1 MVGIRDMINNA
12 KRKLTKSDAPVNP
25 PNQDYINKSL
35 KKADQ
40 KEDEFNAEKGTI
52 DVLLLNGD
60 TLNNIVSSSSK
71 KGSVHGKYMTY
82 LQKKIKDTRE
92 HIKDLK
98 NDDKFYRRDFLTEN
112 PLINQGN
119 PFWKNYD
126 NWILLALWLA
136 VVAILVP
143 TSLAVFG
150 LPISATKQGSL
161 IIAMWLVFPLF
172 ILYLLQNFA

>member
-1 MVGIRDMINNA
+1 MGLRDFINKAKQKITNA
-12 KRKLTKSDAPVNP
+12 TSAPVKP
-25 PNQDYINKSL
+25 PNQEYINKAL

-52 DVLLLNGD
+52 DVFMLNGA
-60 TLNNIVSSSSK
+60 TLNTIVSGSAK
-71 KGSVHGKYMTY
+71 KTSVQGKYKDY
-82 LQKKIKDTRE
+82 LQQKIKATRE

-98 NDDKFYRRDFLTEN
+98 NDDKFFRRDFLTAN
-112 PLINQGN
+112 PLINLGN

-126 NWILLALWLA
+126 NWILMALWLA

-143 TSLAVFG
+143 TSMAVSS
-150 LPISATKQGSL
+150 LPISAEKQGSL
-161 IIAMWLVFPLF
+161 VIAMWLVFPLF